1 MLMKAGDPGDSMFVI
16 ARGTVKVIIGNNIV
30 VDILGP
36 GSVIGEM
43 AVLSGVPRTATI
55 TADTPVTALSIKAD
69 GMQDL
74 MSSSKE
80 LEEKLW
86 NLAGV
91 RFAENLLSKIEPYQ
105 SWRQIQ
111 FREWLADGKIVT
123 RETLG
128 KEMLDL
134 REHEAVII
142 AGTCFSIGE
151 EKTALQAPAVIHIQ
165 FVNLADD
172 ARVYIRA
179 KERAFD

>member
-1 MLMKAGDPGDSMFVI
+1 MKGGDAGDGMLVI
-16 ARGTVKVIIGNNIV
+16 ASGTVKITIGAEVV

-55 TADTPVTALSIKAD
+55 TADTPVTALSMKAE
-69 GMQDL
+69 GMRDL
-74 MSSSKE
+74 MASSKE
-80 LEEKLW
+80 LENKLW

-111 FREWLADGKIVT
+111 FREWLSEGKIVT
-123 RETLG
+123 KESNG
-128 KEMLDL
+128 KETLDL
-134 REHEAVII
+134 RDREAVII
-142 AGTCFSIGE
+142 AGTCYSIGE
-151 EKTALQAPAVIHIQ
+151 EKTPLKAPAIIHIQ
-165 FVNLADD
+165 FVNLDDD
-172 ARVYIRA
+172 ARVYVRA